1 MKKKWMTSILAVALL
16 VTMAGCGGGEAGR
29 AQGVSEPSQAA
40 SNESKT
46 ESGGAAD
53 QGQDSA
59 DSKSGKK
66 TVAIS
71 VMFSHPYFD
80 AITEGIEE
88 VMGPEGYS
96 IVSQAGEN
104 DVQKQISD
112 IEDFCAQ
119 GVDAIFVEPFDWKA
133 IKPGLEAAQKAGIP
147 IMCVDAPCYDEELVL
162 ANVQSDNYGA
172 GVAAAEDAIKK
183 TAGKGNV
190 VVLDCPTTKTCLD
203 RADGFVETI
212 AAEEGMKIVAQQN
225 SDMAQDVALE
235 AMENILQANND
246 IQVVFA
252 VNEEA
257 AMGAITAIESAGL
270 TVGGD
275 GILVYSVNG
284 ASMEVEMINAGKM
297 IATSAQQPKQ
307 LGLIGGGL
315 MLDYLQDG
323 TVPEEKNVY
332 VDIIFVDKN
341 TVKDYTPVY

>member
-1 MKKKWMTSILAVALL
+1 MKKKWLVSVSVAVMMVAMT
-16 VTMAGCGGGEAGR
+16 GCGNKGEA
-29 AQGVSEPSQAA
+29 
-40 SNESKT
+40 KT
-46 ESGGAAD
+46 EANNKPAATETTETPEK
-53 QGQDSA
+53 SA
-59 DSKSGKK
+59 AGKETGTEKK
-66 TVAIS
+66 TIAIS

-80 AITEGIEE
+80 AITEGIKE
-88 VMGPEGYS
+88 VMEPKGYS

-104 DVQKQISD
+104 NVQKQISD

-119 GVDAIFVEPFDWKA
+119 GVDAIFVEPFDWQA
-133 IKPGLEAAQKAGIP
+133 IKPGLEAAKKAGIP

-172 GVAAAEDAIKK
+172 GAAAAKDAIEK
-183 TAGKGNV
+183 TGGKGNV

-203 RADGFVETI
+203 RADGFVKTI
-212 AAEEGMKIVAQQN
+212 ATAPGMKIIAQQN
-225 SDMAQDVALE
+225 SDMAQDVSLE

-246 IQVVFA
+246 VQVVFA

-257 AMGAITAIESAGL
+257 AMGAITALESAGL
-270 TVGGD
+270 TVGESGVK
-275 GILVYSVNG
+275 VYSVNG
-284 ASMEVEMINAGKM
+284 ASMEIEMINAGKL

-307 LGLIGGGL
+307 LGLIGGEM
-315 MLDYLQDG
+315 MLDHLQNG